1 MDWTALRG
9 RWFKPRATEPE
20 TVPPPRV
27 AVVTDSSCS
36 LPTGWAGSE
45 RVGAL
50 VRIVSMPVMIGDQIY
65 GEGTDKMIGALA
77 LALAQGQDVRTS
89 RPAPGQFEAV
99 YAELADAGYAA
110 VVSVHLSGKLSGTV
124 DSARLAAR
132 TAKIPVHVIDTAS
145 VAMGLGFAVMAAA
158 TAAAEGADA
167 EDVAFA
173 ATSCAA
179 ATNILF
185 YVPSLEQLRRGGR
198 IGAAAGWFGTLL
210 AVKPILAIRDGLVVP
225 IERVRTAPKALA
237 RLADL
242 CRSEL
247 ATSTGPVRVAVHHFG
262 NEAEAER
269 LASAVIRERADATVL
284 LCPLPAVLAA
294 HAGLGVLA
302 VAMSPAVIPSQGTT
316 GPAESGL
323 AVSGLTDSGLA
334 VPGERQAVPLHGQ
347 QRDAAGPGNAPAP
360 TSGSSPGPAA
370 DRDLDPDLDVD

>member
-9 RWFKPRATEPE
+9 RWFKPRATGPGP
-20 TVPPPRV
+20 VPPRV

-36 LPTGWAGSE
+36 LPSGWAGSD
-45 RVGAL
+45 RVADL
-50 VRIVSMPVMIGDQIY
+50 VRVVSMPVMIGDQIY

-99 YAELADAGYAA
+99 YAELAAAGYAA

-132 TAKIPVHVIDTAS
+132 TAEIPVRVVDTAS
-145 VAMGLGFAVMAAA
+145 VAMGLGFAVEAAA
-158 TAAAEGADA
+158 EAAAEGADA
-167 EDVAFA
+167 ETVAA
-173 ATSCAA
+173 AAASCAA
-179 ATNILF
+179 AADILF

-237 RLADL
+237 RLEEL
-242 CRSEL
+242 CRAEL
-247 ATSTGPVRVAVHHFG
+247 AARTGPVRVAVHHFG

-269 LASAVIRERADATVL
+269 LASAVIRERPGAKVL

-302 VAMSPAVIPSQGTT
+302 VAISTAVVPGEAEAGTKASVSAGP
-316 GPAESGL
+316 GPAETKDAGQRHPAPSRSQRPVTAG
-323 AVSGLTDSGLA
+323 
-334 VPGERQAVPLHGQ
+334 QAE
-347 QRDAAGPGNAPAP
+347 APAP
-360 TSGSSPGPAA
+360 ASGPIPVQ
-370 DRDLDPDLDVD
+370 DPHRDTDID

>member
-9 RWFKPRATEPE
+9 RWFRPRATGPGS
-20 TVPPPRV
+20 VPPPRV

-36 LPTGWAGSE
+36 LPAGWAASE
-45 RVGAL
+45 RISAL
-50 VRIVSMPVMIGDQIY
+50 VRVVSMPVMIGDQIY

-99 YAELADAGYAA
+99 YAELAAAGYAA
-110 VVSVHLSGKLSGTV
+110 VVSIHLSGKLSGTV

-132 TAKIPVHVIDTAS
+132 SAGIPVRVVDTAS
-145 VAMGLGFAVMAAA
+145 VAMGLGFAVEAAA
-158 TAAAEGADA
+158 EAAAEGADA
-167 EDVAFA
+167 ETVASA
-173 ATSCAA
+173 AASCAA
-179 ATNILF
+179 AADILF

-237 RLADL
+237 RLEEL
-242 CRSEL
+242 CRAEL
-247 ATSTGPVRVAVHHFG
+247 AARTGRVRVAVHHFG

-269 LASAVIRERADATVL
+269 LASAVIRERPGAEVL

-302 VAMSPAVIPSQGTT
+302 VAISTAVLPGESEPGLRDARLTTT
-316 GPAESGL
+316 GPAG
-323 AVSGLTDSGLA
+323 
-334 VPGERQAVPLHGQ
+334 PGPAETKDAGQ
-347 QRDAAGPGNAPAP
+347 RHPAPSRSQRPDAAGQAEAPAQGH
-360 TSGSSPGPAA
+360 GSTPVQDPH
-370 DRDLDPDLDVD
+370 RDTDID